1 MNTDTSMLM
10 ERLAAHRIAGT
21 IPADEIRWLVDHGH
35 LRKLEPGDALSAR
48 AAGPVKALYILLS
61 GQISIHVDRANG
73 REKIMEWRAGDVTG
87 VLPYSR
93 LGAPPGDAIAEVPCE
108 VFAVP
113 REELPSLI
121 RDCPCFTGALV
132 HVMLDRA
139 RAFTSND
146 LQADKMASL
155 GKLSAGL
162 AHELNNPA
170 SAIARSAQSLHNAMT
185 ESECA
190 SRELGSLGLTREQL
204 AAIDDVVSKA
214 IELAVPVVRSPIEQ
228 ADREAAFEDWLLEH
242 GAASQAAVSLAET
255 AITLEML
262 EGLAS
267 SLQVPQLNGVMRWLG
282 AACLTRQ
289 LADEIEL
296 AAIRISTLV
305 DAVKGFTHMDLN
317 ATPSPVDV
325 GDGLAETLAIHTAK
339 ARAKA
344 VSVRV
349 EIEPDLPRAMG
360 IAGEMNQIWANL
372 IDNALDAVGQSGNVA
387 ITAKTEGQQVVVR
400 VTDDG
405 PGIPSDIKGRIFDPF
420 FTTKKIGQGTGLG
433 LDIVKRIVQ
442 KHRGTMGVESE
453 PGRTE
458 FRVALPVA

>member
-1 MNTDTSMLM
+1 MNPETAMHM
-10 ERLAAHRIAGT
+10 ERLAAHRIVGT
-21 IPADEIRWLVDHGH
+21 IPPEEIRWLADRGQVR
-35 LRKLEPGDALSAR
+35 LLEPGVALSAR
-48 AAGPVKALYILLS
+48 ASGPVKALYIVLS
-61 GQISIHVDRANG
+61 GQIGMQVDRANG
-73 REKIMEWRAGDVTG
+73 REKIMEWRGGDITG

-93 LGAPPGDAIAEVPCE
+93 VGTPPGDAIAEVPSE
-108 VFAVP
+108 VFAIP
-113 REELPSLI
+113 REDVPLLI
-121 RDCPCFTGALV
+121 QNCPIFTAALV

-146 LQADKMASL
+146 LHADKMASL

-170 SAIARSAQSLHNAMT
+170 AAIARSSRSLHEAMT
-185 ESECA
+185 DSENA

-242 GAASQAAVSLAET
+242 GAEPQAAGPLAET

-262 EGLAS
+262 EALDGP
-267 SLQVPQLNGVMRWLG
+267 LQVPAVLRWLG

-296 AAIRISTLV
+296 AAVRISTLV
-305 DAVKGFTHMDLN
+305 EAVKGFTHMDLN

-349 EIEPDLPRAMG
+349 EIEPDLPRALG

-372 IDNALDAVGQSGNVA
+372 IDNALDAVGPSGNVA
-387 ITAKTEGQQVVVR
+387 ITAKCEGQQVVVR
-400 VTDDG
+400 VIDDG
-405 PGIPSDIKGRIFDPF
+405 PGIPADIKGLIFDPF

-433 LDIVKRIVQ
+433 LDIVKKIVQ
-442 KHRGTMGVESE
+442 KHRGTIGVESE

-458 FRVALPVA
+458 FRVALPLA